1 MNGKVGC
8 RFLFYI
14 AFENF
19 KMKIF
24 TMKNQGIKQMM
35 GGGPKKAKNPKIQ
48 QKKPNSGISGHFGSA
63 LQNLHFF
70 FISNAFSLYHITGA
84 SAHVPVYMHIRLL
97 VAAYL
102 FQTGY
107 GHTCYAFF
115 KADYSFS
122 RIMKVMFR
130 LSFLTTP
137 LCWVMNRPYQF
148 YYFVPLCAFWFTL
161 YYCWLWIPFFRPEK
175 LGADNG
181 PQVLKLMTL
190 KVVCFVGLIILM
202 FLNADWFQMAF
213 SVWPL
218 Q

>member
-1 MNGKVGC
+1 M
-8 RFLFYI
+8 
-14 AFENF
+14 
-19 KMKIF
+19 
-24 TMKNQGIKQMM
+24 
-35 GGGPKKAKNPKIQ
+35 
-48 QKKPNSGISGHFGSA
+48 SGHFAVA
-63 LQNLHFF
+63 LQNLQFF
-70 FISNAFSLYHITGA
+70 HKKLISNAFSLYHITGA